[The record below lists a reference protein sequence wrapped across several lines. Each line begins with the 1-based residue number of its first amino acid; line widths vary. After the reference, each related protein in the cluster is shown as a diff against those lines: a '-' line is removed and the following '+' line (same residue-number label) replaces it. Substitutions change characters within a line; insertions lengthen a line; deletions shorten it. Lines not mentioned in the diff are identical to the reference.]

1 MKRRWVE
8 VDVGRFLNRC
18 ETDGVRL
25 VHCSPYMREWMSRE
39 QKNDRPQQRRYEDA
53 RRSAYDLWRPV
64 EGLKYVDI
72 PVPEASGPKDSSG
85 RSRIIDLTSET
96 AAL

>member
-1 MKRRWVE
+1 
-8 VDVGRFLNRC
+8 VGRFLNRC

-25 VHCSPYMREWMSRE
+25 VHCSPYIREWMSRE

-53 RRSAYDLWRPV
+53 RCSAYGLWRPV

-85 RSRIIDLTSET
+85 RSRIIHLTSET

>member
-8 VDVGRFLNRC
+8 VDVGRLLNRC

-25 VHCSPYMREWMSRE
+25 VHCSPYIHEWMSRE
-39 QKNDRPQQRRYEDA
+39 QKNDRPNKGDTKMRFS
-53 RRSAYDLWRPV
+53 SAYDLWRPDD
-64 EGLKYVDI
+64 GLKYVDI

-85 RSRIIDLTSET
+85 RMRIIHLTSET